1 VLPLTRDLKRLKAY
15 TTPAIDQ
22 ATKALSESPSQEA
35 FEKLL

>member
-15 TTPAIDQ
+15 MTATIDQ
-22 ATKALSESPSQEA
+22 ATKALLESPSEEA